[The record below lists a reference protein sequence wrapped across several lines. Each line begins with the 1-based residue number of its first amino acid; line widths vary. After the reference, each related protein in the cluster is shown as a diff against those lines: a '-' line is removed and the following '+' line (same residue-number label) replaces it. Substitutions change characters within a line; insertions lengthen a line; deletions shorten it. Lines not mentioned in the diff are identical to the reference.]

1 MGEQKVREKAQNK
14 RRLIKD
20 KNVKQFKIE
29 MSTMFFRFLI

>member
-1 MGEQKVREKAQNK
+1 MGEQKVREKAQNR

-29 MSTMFFRFLI
+29 MFTIFFRFLI